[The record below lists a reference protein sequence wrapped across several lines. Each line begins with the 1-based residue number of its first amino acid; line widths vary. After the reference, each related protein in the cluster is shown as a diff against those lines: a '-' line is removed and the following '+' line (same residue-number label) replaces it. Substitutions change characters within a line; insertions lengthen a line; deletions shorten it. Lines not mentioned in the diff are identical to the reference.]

1 MIRYATEKDYPTL
14 TKLWLASSFSA
25 HDFISENY
33 WQQMAKSVENYYLPN
48 SETYVFED
56 RRQLKGFISLT
67 ENNHI
72 GALFVAPPF
81 QKQRIGT
88 KLLRY
93 IRRRRPHLSLKVYIK
108 NEAALRFYQSAG
120 FKILGEQTDPTTGET
135 ELMMSWAVGC
145 ISGFQ
150 KRCQGDS

>member
-1 MIRYATEKDYPTL
+1 MIRRSETRDYVFL
-14 TKLWLASSFSA
+14 TQLWLECSLQAHSFI
-25 HDFISENY
+25 DKNY
-33 WQQMAKSVENYYLPN
+33 WIEMVPTVKQYYLPN

-67 ENNHI
+67 ENNFI

-81 QKQRIGT
+81 QRQKIGS
-88 KLLRY
+88 KLLGY
-93 IRRRRPHLSLKVYIK
+93 IRRQRSYLSLKVYAH
-108 NEAALRFYQSAG
+108 NESALRFYQSAG